1 MEAKGD
7 GRFAR
12 ETETVPAL
20 RPCARTKGARHAL
33 GVFRERELHHL
44 VHGRDVGVARQLIDR
59 LALGQHV
66 EALARLL
73 LARDLAADERE
84 EHLER
89 AEARQRVEQH
99 PEQEIDR
106 PKQPGEGVDEHVER
120 RGGRRGVRHVEA
132 FEDPLEDLRS
142 ERGPT

>member
-73 LARDLAADERE
+73 LARDLAAEFVDGVWVG
-84 EHLER
+84 R
-89 AEARQRVEQH
+89 AEAGDRAWWTPSPGRHELVVMTPTGERASRWLEVRQA
-99 PEQEIDR
+99 
-106 PKQPGEGVDEHVER
+106 
-120 RGGRRGVRHVEA
+120 GGG
-132 FEDPLEDLRS
+132 L
-142 ERGPT
+142 